1 MLHLGFLLYKEAPIT
16 EKSNK
21 FFELH
26 SIFAPKSKTTLM
38 PFLLGHNADSAGLS
52 ILSIILRF
60 SLEMTSNA
68 PVLPADITISQ
79 SLFFTLSIASH
90 ILVSLPR
97 FAASKGLS
105 SLETLFKVWTIS
117 YLFSLTLFFNNLNI
131 LSLSPNIL

>member
-1 MLHLGFLLYKEAPIT
+1 MVSLPFNSSYPILKRATLGVSLGYRDLYKEAPIT

-26 SIFAPKSKTTLM
+26 SILAPKSKTTLM

-60 SLEMTSNA
+60 SLEMTNNA

-79 SLFFTLSIASH
+79 SFFFTLSIAIH

-105 SLETLFKVWTIS
+105 SLETLFSVWTIS
-117 YLFSLTLFFNNLNI
+117 
-131 LSLSPNIL
+131 